1 MARKV
6 KWGVLSTAK
15 IGTEKVIPAMQKGKL
30 VEMVGIA
37 SRDRATAQEAAK
49 RLGIAKTYATYD
61 ELIHDPEIEAIYIP
75 LPNHLHVPWAIKA
88 VEAGKHVLCEKPLA
102 VSAAEIRRLIRARD
116 KAGVKVGEAFM
127 VDTHP
132 QWLKA
137 RELTRSSEF
146 GNLRLITGQFA
157 YNNRDP
163 KNIRN
168 IKEFGGGGIF
178 DIGTYTIHGSR
189 FIFGEEPKRV
199 VALLET
205 DPQMKID
212 RLTSVIMEFPSGH
225 ATFTC
230 STQIVPY
237 QRMQLFGTKRRV
249 EIEIPFNAPPDRKT
263 RLFVDTGDLTGASME
278 TIEFPICNQYTIQ
291 GDEFSRAII
300 EDMPVPVGLENALAN
315 MQVIEAV
322 FKSAESGK
330 WVSI

>member
-30 VEMVGIA
+30 VEIVGIA

-49 RLGIAKTYATYD
+49 RLGIAKIYATYD
-61 ELIHDPEIEAIYIP
+61 ELIHDPEIEAVYIP
-75 LPNHLHVPWAIKA
+75 LPNHLHAPWTIKA

-102 VSAAEIRRLIRARD
+102 VSAAEVRRLIRARD

-189 FIFGEEPKRV
+189 FVFGEEPKRV

-237 QRMQLFGTKRRV
+237 QRMQFFGTKRRV

-263 RLFVDTGDLTGASME
+263 RLFIDTGDLTGASLE
-278 TIEFPICNQYTIQ
+278 TIEFPVCNQYTIQ

-300 EDMPVPVGLENALAN
+300 DDMPVAVGLEDSLAN